1 MAILNPVLATVRRN
15 VVVAYEFEYRH
26 RFPMIVLVYALAYA
40 FYNLDHLNILYAI
53 VPWNQGAPQRDT
65 LVRFFYAAAALLAAT
80 GAVLLT
86 WATAYRPPTPN
97 SNHTPFSV
105 AGPFRYVRNP
115 HYLAYLLLLLALGTF
130 QSRLGFPVMLLT
142 ETILLLRLLAREEA
156 RLDQE
161 YGERFRAYRQR
172 VPRLLPSFRPRVQE
186 GAQPPHW
193 GRALWD
199 QAFQWGFVATLLA
212 FAYTLS
218 DSVGYAFALLT
229 IVFLIVQRLACAF

>member
-1 MAILNPVLATVRRN
+1 V
-15 VVVAYEFEYRH
+15 
-26 RFPMIVLVYALAYA
+26 LAYA

-53 VPWNQGAPQRDT
+53 VPWNQGVPQRDM
-65 LVRFFYAAAALLAAT
+65 LVRFFYAAAALLAAA
-80 GAVLLT
+80 GAVLLS
-86 WATAYRPPTPN
+86 WATAYRPPTAN

-115 HYLAYLLLLLALGTF
+115 HYLAYFLLLLALGTF
-130 QSRLGFPVMLLT
+130 QSRLGFPVMLLA

-172 VPRLLPSFRPRVQE
+172 VPRLLPSLRPRGQE
-186 GAQPPHW
+186 DAQLPRW

-212 FAYTLS
+212 FAITLR

-229 IVFLIVQRLACAF
+229 LVFLIVQRLASAFWVRPHRTKPPGRHPDAESKPTGAARS